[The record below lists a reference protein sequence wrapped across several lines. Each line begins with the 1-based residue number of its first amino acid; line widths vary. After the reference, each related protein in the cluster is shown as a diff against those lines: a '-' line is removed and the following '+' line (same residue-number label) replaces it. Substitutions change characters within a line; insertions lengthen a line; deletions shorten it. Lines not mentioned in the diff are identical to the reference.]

1 MLKVCGACHAYARGC
16 YIIALR
22 LLLNI
27 RGMLETPPPSQV
39 DVELTTLMRRE
50 SI

>member
-1 MLKVCGACHAYARGC
+1 MLKVRGACRATARGY
-16 YIIALR
+16 YIIARR

-27 RGMLETPPPSQV
+27 RGMLETPPPSQM

>member
-1 MLKVCGACHAYARGC
+1 MLKVRGAFRASARGC
-16 YIIALR
+16 YIIAHR
-22 LLLNI
+22 MLLNI
-27 RGMLETPPPSQV
+27 RGMLETPPQSQA